1 MTKRLAVC
9 DDEKNML
16 RQISAYLDQ
25 WQKDTENTLEVF
37 FFSSAAALLGSMDS
51 KTDLVLLDI
60 SMGGMTG
67 MDCAKKLRSEGFSG
81 EFVFITSMENYALEG
96 YKVHAF
102 AFLTKPLEYGEFK
115 QALLREVNELL
126 QARGLPEAAAL
137 TELPG
142 FFVNLAYPL
151 PGGKKVKFLEDKN
164 VYLGTQVELA
174 GEERCVGVTADERF
188 ILLCSY
194 GANGADP
201 ELLAYKMR

>member
-1 MTKRLAVC
+1 MGTICGADC
-9 DDEKNML
+9 DNCGFKDKCAGCEKTCG
-16 RQISAYLDQ
+16 SPFGG
-25 WQKDTENTLEVF
+25 KC
-37 FFSSAAALLGSMDS
+37 AAAEYIKANG
-51 KTDLVLLDI
+51 KE
-60 SMGGMTG
+60 
-67 MDCAKKLRSEGFSG
+67 K
-81 EFVFITSMENYALEG
+81 
-96 YKVHAF
+96 
-102 AFLTKPLEYGEFK
+102 YGEFK

-201 ELLAYKMR
+201 ELLAYKKR